1 MSTGIAT
8 EADFAFFDELALHR
22 WPNKTKE
29 QRDVYRELVETGEIQ
44 IETLLENTLAIQSQ
58 GMYERVCQNEFDF
71 SDRSD
76 AKKTV
81 SSARTNQQAKNKFK
95 VSFKISGVKN
105 KIGLIRAMCYSIL
118 QKKFYYFAIPHFA
131 YKDKKDSIEV
141 SLDNIKNDS
150 ISTKSAQGIP
160 QGEWARYLVAD
171 FKTLAT
177 IKDDEATINADNNAE
192 ATLNLKLPTP
202 SRKKITVKATEQSF
216 KSLFG

>member
-8 EADFAFFDELALHR
+8 EADFAFFDELAPYR
-22 WPNKTKE
+22 WPDKTKQE
-29 QRDVYRELVETGEIQ
+29 LEVYRELVETGEIQ
-44 IETLLENTLAIQSQ
+44 IETLLENTLAIQSE
-58 GMYERVCQNEFDF
+58 GMYERVCENEYDF
-71 SDRSD
+71 GDYSD
-76 AKKTV
+76 AKKAV
-81 SSARTNQQAKNKFK
+81 SSARTNQRAKNKFK

-131 YKDKKDSIEV
+131 YKDKKNSIEV

-150 ISTKSAQGIP
+150 ISTKAAQGIP
-160 QGEWARYLVAD
+160 QGEWARYLVSD

-192 ATLNLKLPTP
+192 ITSGYFKTP
-202 SRKKITVKATEQSF
+202 KKKKSTSKKATEQSF